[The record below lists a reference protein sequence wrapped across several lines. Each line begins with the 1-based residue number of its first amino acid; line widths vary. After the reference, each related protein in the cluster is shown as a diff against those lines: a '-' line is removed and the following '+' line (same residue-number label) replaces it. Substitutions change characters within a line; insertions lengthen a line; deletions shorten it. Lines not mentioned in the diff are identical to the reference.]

1 MHEFRLGESR
11 LQHTAMLAIHALA
24 AMMVMAYVDASLL
37 KYALLG
43 LLPLLAWHESGRI
56 RRARDVKLA
65 LNMQA
70 GTIRLEQGDQ
80 PYFFSK
86 YKVYQTRWFAILS
99 LVDQRHRRTLCL
111 DPHRF
116 QSSASY
122 RHCRFLLRQM
132 ERSGAA

>member
-11 LQHTAMLAIHALA
+11 LQHRALLAMHALA
-24 AMMVMAYVDASLL
+24 ATTIAAYVELSLL
-37 KYALLG
+37 KLSLLALL
-43 LLPLLAWHESGRI
+43 LLLAWREARRF
-56 RRARDVKLA
+56 RRARGVQLA

-70 GTIRLEQGDQ
+70 GTIRLGQVGQ

-86 YKVYQTRWFAILS
+86 YKVYPTRWFAILR
-99 LVDQRHRRTLCL
+99 LIDQRTNRTLCL
-111 DPHRF
+111 DPQRF
-116 QSSASY
+116 ESAASY

>member
-11 LQHTAMLAIHALA
+11 LQHAVVLA
-24 AMMVMAYVDASLL
+24 AHVLAALMVVAYLEASLV
-37 KYALLG
+37 KYSLLALLA
-43 LLPLLAWHESGRI
+43 LLAWRESRRI
-56 RRARDVKLA
+56 RRARDLKLA

-70 GTIRLEQGDQ
+70 GTIRLEQGGQ
-80 PYFFSK
+80 PYFFCK
-86 YKVYQTRWFAILS
+86 YKVYPTRWFAILS
-99 LVDQRHRRTLCL
+99 LIDQRYRRTLCL

-116 QSSASY
+116 QSAASY